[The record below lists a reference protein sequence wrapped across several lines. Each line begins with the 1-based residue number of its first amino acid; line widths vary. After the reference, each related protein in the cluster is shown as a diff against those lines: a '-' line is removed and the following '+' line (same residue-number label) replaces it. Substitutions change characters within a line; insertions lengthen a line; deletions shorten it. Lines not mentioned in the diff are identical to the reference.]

1 MVINMCGYYYHGKK
15 HVINGDD
22 GENNDDG
29 QQLIIMVNYGQ
40 FMVVVIKQKTCHS
53 DYGQLWSILD
63 NHYEQLMGTK
73 HV

>member
-1 MVINMCGYYYHGKK
+1 MIIIMQT
-15 HVINGDD
+15 VINGDD
-22 GENNDDG
+22 GQIHGGDG

-40 FMVVVIKQKTCHS
+40 FMVVMIKQKTCHN
-53 DYGQLWSILD
+53 DCGQLWSILD